1 VCCVSAPIDLNK
13 VRAFVLVH
21 QTSSFTAAAAK
32 LGVPRSTVSRAVT
45 SLEESTGLRLFQRT
59 TRSVST
65 TPAGRAL
72 FDRLMPSLTAIER
85 SLRELP
91 ERTPAPSGTLRV
103 TSTIDLG
110 AALLGDVIARY
121 IARHPDM
128 HVDVRLTNAVVD
140 LVKDGFD
147 VALRLASGP
156 LRGKSLVARRVGAV
170 AFGYYASPEYVAR
183 RGAPRTLAD
192 LDGHDVVAL
201 SAEKA
206 PALQRARV
214 VSDDKGFVRAL
225 LRAGGGIGLLP
236 TYLADEDVVAGR
248 LVRVVPSFE
257 GSSGSIH
264 LVMPSRKHVP
274 SRVTAFRDLVIEVL
288 RRRPT

>member
-1 VCCVSAPIDLNK
+1 MDAPIDLNK

-21 QTSSFTAAAAK
+21 QTGSFTAAAAK
-32 LGVPRSTVSRAVT
+32 LGVPRSTVSRAVA
-45 SLEESTGLRLFQRT
+45 SLEESTGLRLFQRS

-65 TPAGRAL
+65 TSAGRAL

-85 SLRELP
+85 SLTELP

-110 AALLGDVIARY
+110 GALLGEVIARY
-121 IARHPDM
+121 VARYPEVR
-128 HVDVRLTNAVVD
+128 VDARLGNAVVD

-156 LRGKSLVARRVGAV
+156 LRGTSLVARRVGTV
-170 AFGYYASPEYVAR
+170 SFGYYASPEYVAR
-183 RGAPRTLAD
+183 RGSPRTLAD
-192 LDGHDVVAL
+192 LEDHDVVAL
-201 SAEKA
+201 TGEKR
-206 PALQRARV
+206 PATQRPRV

-225 LRAGGGIGLLP
+225 LRAGGGVGLLP
-236 TYLADEDVVAGR
+236 TYLADDDVLAGH
-248 LVRVVPSFE
+248 LVRVVPTFE
-257 GSSGSIH
+257 GTSGSIH
-264 LVMPSRKHVP
+264 LVMPSKQHVP
-274 SRVTAFRDLVIEVL
+274 SRVTAFRDLVIELL